1 MAILHGAVL
10 DDSQIL
16 AQVRNGDTAAFGL
29 LWRRYEPDARAV
41 ARYLTRSSHEVDD
54 VVAEAFA
61 KVLRAI
67 QGGAGPTE
75 SFRLYLL
82 TAVRRTSWRR
92 NEQRAAVTLDDDEAT
107 WLTPMAVEDIGGEA
121 NGFEGAI
128 AEAFR
133 SLAPRWQTVLW
144 HTEIV
149 GRSSAEVGELLGLS
163 PNAAAALIG
172 RARAGLRHA
181 YEEVTAPPPLPA
193 VA

>member
-1 MAILHGAVL
+1 MAIWDGAVL
-10 DDSQIL
+10 EDGQLL
-16 AQVRNGDTAAFGL
+16 AQVRAGDTTAFGL
-29 LWRRYEPDARAV
+29 LWQRYEPDARAV
-41 ARYLTRSSHEVDD
+41 ARHLTPSRHEADD
-54 VVAEAFA
+54 AVAEAFA

-82 TAVRRTSWRR
+82 TAVRRTCWRR
-92 NEQRAAVTLDDDEAT
+92 DDRRSVVTLDDPD
-107 WLTPMAVEDIGGEA
+107 TPWTAPPAVIDIDLDD
-121 NGFEGAI
+121 NGFDGAV

-133 SLAPRWQTVLW
+133 SLTPRWQTVLW

-181 YEEVTAPPPLPA
+181 YLRESAPQPLTA